1 MERRSQMD
9 PTNMSPWDA
18 LSESAKAFA
27 NLILG
32 EDQTNLLR
40 DNCSSYPQLLEENRL
55 LKVEVASLKETLP
68 FKDKYENLQKEFR
81 KVAAERDSLSSQ
93 VLQLN
98 HTQAEYERLKSA
110 YQKTKGQLAAI
121 QDQSN
126 TLKSS
131 IDQYTALEVLYQAF
145 KITCERCGLDI
156 RRIPILVF
164 LQFQLQ
170 DGSNRTMNFAFH
182 RQAKNKWSN
191 VSNH

>member
-1 MERRSQMD
+1 MD
-9 PTNMSPWDA
+9 PTNTNPWDA

-32 EDQTNLLR
+32 ESQTNLLQE
-40 DNCSSYPQLLEENRL
+40 NCSSYSQLLDENQH

-68 FKDKYENLQKEFR
+68 FRDKYENLQKEFR

-98 HTQAEYERLKSA
+98 HIQAEYDRLKSA
-110 YQKTKGQLAAI
+110 YQKTKGQLAAL

-126 TLKSS
+126 SLKSS
-131 IDQYTALEVLYQAF
+131 IDEFTALETLYKAF
-145 KITCERCGLDI
+145 KAHCEKYGIDV
-156 RRIPILVF
+156 RRIPVLLF

-170 DGSNRTMNFAFH
+170 DGTSRAMNLTFH
-182 RQAKNKWSN
+182 RQAKDKWSL

>member
-1 MERRSQMD
+1 MEPIQQNS
-9 PTNMSPWDA
+9 WDA

-32 EDQTNLLR
+32 EDQTNLLQ
-40 DNCSSYPQLLEENRL
+40 DNLASYPQLLTENQQ

-98 HTQAEYERLKSA
+98 HKSSDYERLKSA
-110 YQKTKGQLAAI
+110 YQETKGQLAAL
-121 QDQSN
+121 QDQLR
-126 TLKSS
+126 TFKSS
-131 IDQYTALEVLYQAF
+131 INQLTALETLYQGF
-145 KITCERCGLDI
+145 KAYCDRLGVDI
-156 RRIPILVF
+156 RRIPTNLF

-170 DGSNRTMNFAFH
+170 DNSNRTMNLAFN
-182 RQAKNKWSN
+182 RTSKDKWTMIR
-191 VSNH
+191 

>member
-1 MERRSQMD
+1 MEPIPQNS
-9 PTNMSPWDA
+9 WDA

-40 DNCSSYPQLLEENRL
+40 DNLASYSQLEIENKQ

-93 VLQLN
+93 ALEFN
-98 HTQAEYERLKSA
+98 HMSKDYERLKNA
-110 YQKTKGQLAAI
+110 YQKTKGQLAAL
-121 QDQSN
+121 QDQ
-126 TLKSS
+126 LESS
-131 IDQYTALEVLYQAF
+131 KTSINQFTALETLYQGF
-145 KITCERCGLDI
+145 KNYCDECGVDI
-156 RRIPILVF
+156 RRIPTNVF

-170 DGSNRTMNFAFH
+170 DGSNRTMNLGFN
-182 RQAKNKWSN
+182 RVSKDKWTRFQ
-191 VSNH
+191 